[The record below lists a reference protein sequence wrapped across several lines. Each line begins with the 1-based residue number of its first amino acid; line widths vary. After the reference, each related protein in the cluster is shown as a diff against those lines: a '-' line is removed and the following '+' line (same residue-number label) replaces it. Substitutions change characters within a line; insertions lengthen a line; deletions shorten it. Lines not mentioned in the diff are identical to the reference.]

1 MVELSKNEKIV
12 ICIILLIIISII
24 GYYIYKKINN
34 NESYIEEDDSYIAE
48 NFIEIENETNIN
60 KSEDN
65 IIIHIAGCVENEGVY
80 EIKKDSRISDAVE
93 IAGGLT
99 SDANTKVINLAQKL
113 SDGQKI
119 YIPNINEDIEEYEDE
134 NINLFN
140 YDDLVNINTANQ
152 TELETLPGIGPSTAD
167 KIIKYRKENGNFEN
181 IEDIKNVSGI
191 GDAKYENIKDKI
203 CI

>member
-1 MVELSKNEKIV
+1 MVELSKNEKII